1 MLLLLAACQL
11 GDTGPSER
19 EVCDARKREAVQ
31 AWQDVAD
38 YFDRVAAMQEDD
50 VLAAEMDAE
59 EARHRREAAVG
70 IRDSWQRK
78 KTTGLVDA
86 RTGEER
92 KDPDAE
98 RAAEARRQQAAWHVE
113 ARTDEEAEVL
123 ATAMELRASYDGV
136 IAQGDQARG
145 VVSALETQPLNQAW
159 QASLQGAEELGDTE
173 LSAMVRV
180 ATDEA
185 KAACDGVP

>member
-31 AWQDVAD
+31 AWQDIAD

-59 EARHRREAAVG
+59 EATRRREAAVG
-70 IRDSWQRK
+70 HRNGWQRK

-98 RAAEARRQQAAWHVE
+98 RAAEAKRQQAAWHVA
-113 ARTDEEAEVL
+113 ARTDEEAEAL
-123 ATAMELRASYDGV
+123 ATAMALRASHDGL
-136 IAQGDQARG
+136 ISQRDKAQE
-145 VVSALETQPLNQAW
+145 VVSALETQPLEQAW
-159 QASLQGAEELGDTE
+159 QTSVAGADELGDTE
-173 LSAMVRV
+173 LSAIARV
-180 ATDEA
+180 ATDET
-185 KAACDGVP
+185 KDACAGMP